1 MKDFVGNKVMKK
13 ICNFLFFIFIAIFF
27 NFSSAYS
34 ENIRNFPPDLLCE
47 ALNIKDCRKDFYS
60 FVPQYNRYLK
70 SNWQHKIIV
79 LNKNLT
85 SRKFENPI
93 FYFVTEQ
100 RDAHAAGWG
109 YHEMRTT
116 LNNCKDKIKD
126 RGIDNNKCLVV
137 VKANEIEDPDFIRQ
151 VVDYRILKSKL
162 EFNDSNNT
170 SQKSTTEKL
179 RELKSLLDDGLISQD
194 QYDKKSS
201 EILNTF

>member
-1 MKDFVGNKVMKK
+1 MKK
-13 ICNFLFFIFIAIFF
+13 ICNFLFFIFIFF
-27 NFSSAYS
+27 NFSSANS
-34 ENIRNFPPDLLCE
+34 ENIRNYPPDLICE
-47 ALNIKDCRKDFYS
+47 ALDIKDCRKDFYS
-60 FVPQYNRYLK
+60 FVPQYDRYLK

-85 SRKFENPI
+85 SRKFENPL

-126 RGIDNNKCLVV
+126 RGIDNNECVVV
-137 VKANEIEDPDFIRQ
+137 VKANEIEDLDFIRQ
-151 VVDYRILKSKL
+151 VVDYRMLKSKL
-162 EFNDSNNT
+162 EFEDNNENT
-170 SQKSTTEKL
+170 QKSATEKL
-179 RELKSLLDDGLISQD
+179 KELKSLLDDGLISQD

-201 EILNTF
+201 TILDAY

>member
-1 MKDFVGNKVMKK
+1 MTM
-13 ICNFLFFIFIAIFF
+13 IYNFLFLIFTFIFF

-34 ENIRNFPPDLLCE
+34 DNIRNYPPDLLCE
-47 ALNIKDCRKDFYS
+47 ALNIKDCRRDFYS
-60 FVPQYNRYLK
+60 FVPQYDRYLK

-116 LNNCKDKIKD
+116 LNNCQDKIED
-126 RGIDNNKCLVV
+126 RGIDNDKCVVV
-137 VKANEIEDPDFIRQ
+137 VKANEIIDQDFIRQ
-151 VVDYRILKSKL
+151 VVDYRMLKSKL
-162 EFNDSNNT
+162 EFEDNNET
-170 SQKSTTEKL
+170 TQKSPIEKL
-179 RELKSLLDDGLISQD
+179 KELKSLLDDGLISQD

-201 EILNTF
+201 EILNLF

>member
-1 MKDFVGNKVMKK
+1 MTK
-13 ICNFLFFIFIAIFF
+13 IYNFLFLLFTFIFF

-60 FVPQYNRYLK
+60 FVPQYDRYLK

-85 SRKFENPI
+85 SRKFENPL

-109 YHEMRTT
+109 YHELRTT

-126 RGIDNNKCLVV
+126 RRIDNSECVVV
-137 VKANEIEDPDFIRQ
+137 VKANEIEDPDFLRQ
-151 VVDYRILKSKL
+151 VVDYRMLRSKL
-162 EFNDSNNT
+162 EFEGSNET
-170 SQKSTTEKL
+170 SQKSATEKL

-194 QYDKKSS
+194 QYDEKSS
-201 EILNTF
+201 TILDAY